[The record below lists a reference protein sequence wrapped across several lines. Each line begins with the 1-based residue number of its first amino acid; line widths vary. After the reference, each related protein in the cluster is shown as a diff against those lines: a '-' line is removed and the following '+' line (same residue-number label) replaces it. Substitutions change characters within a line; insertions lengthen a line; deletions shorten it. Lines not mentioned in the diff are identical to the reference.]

1 MDRSRG
7 NALPGRPLQEL
18 TSTLHQENSMKNQL
32 SIAIA
37 TASLLAAGAASA
49 QNANMMNGA
58 SWGGTWMG
66 GGYGGIWSVL
76 LLVVVVGAVVAWIV
90 NQKKK

>member
-1 MDRSRG
+1 
-7 NALPGRPLQEL
+7 
-18 TSTLHQENSMKNQL
+18 MKNKL
-32 SIAIA
+32 SFAIA

-49 QNANMMNGA
+49 QNGNMMNGGT
-58 SWGGTWMG
+58 WGGTWMG